1 MRQPRL
7 FRRIRLFALL
17 ATLVVLAALGSCS
30 PRTVGVRFGEAENSP
45 LLAWPAPPNRA
56 RIKYLASIA
65 TPSDIGA
72 RPSLLRRM
80 LNAFTGAVPPR
91 IQQPYG
97 IAVDSLGRIFVADV
111 AAHGVHRFHPERGR
125 YDFITASERP
135 GFRSPI
141 GVAVDEHGDL
151 YVSDSELGVV
161 VVIRPDGRERRR
173 IRAGLQRPTGLAYDA
188 RRGLLWVVD
197 TQGHRI
203 VAFDR
208 DGQQRAAFGRRGSG
222 EGEFN
227 FPTNIVVAK
236 DGTLYVTD
244 ALNVRVQVFTPDGAF
259 LRQFGRHGDAVGD
272 LARPKGIALD
282 SDGHVYVVEG
292 LYDVVNLFDPEGR
305 PLLSF
310 GSAGRGR
317 GEFWLATGIAID
329 RQDRV
334 YVGDSHNGRVQVLQY
349 VAEGR

>member
-1 MRQPRL
+1 MRPLHRL
-7 FRRIRLFALL
+7 LSIAVGAGLL
-17 ATLVVLAALGSCS
+17 AMGSCT
-30 PRTVGVRFGEAENSP
+30 RHARGVSFETAVNDP
-45 LLAWPAPPNRA
+45 LLSWPAPPERA

-72 RPSLLRRM
+72 RPSLLRRVID
-80 LNAFTGAVPPR
+80 AFTGAVPPR

-111 AAHGVHRFHPERGR
+111 AARGVHRFHPEQGQ
-125 YDFITASERP
+125 YAFITTSERP

-141 GVAVDEHGDL
+141 GVAVDERGDV
-151 YVSDSELGVV
+151 YVSDSELGAV
-161 VVIRPDGRERRR
+161 VVIRSDGRERRR
-173 IRAGLQRPTGLAYDA
+173 IRDGLQRPTGLAYDA
-188 RRGLLWVVD
+188 VRQLLWVVD
-197 TQGHRI
+197 TEGHRV

-208 DGQQRAAFGRRGSG
+208 EGSQRVAFGHRGTG
-222 EGEFN
+222 NGEFN
-227 FPTNIVVAK
+227 FPTNIVAAK

-244 ALNVRVQVFTPDGAF
+244 ALNVRVQVFTPDGTY
-259 LRQFGRHGDAVGD
+259 LRQFGRHGDGVGE

-292 LYDVVNLFDPEGR
+292 LYDVVNIFNPEGR

-310 GSAGRGR
+310 GSAGRRR

-329 RQDRV
+329 RKDRV

-349 VAEGR
+349 VPEGR